1 VPKQVLAALEAR
13 WDPEW
18 PTGTEPITDPDITE
32 ARPPTISRCCAATGR
47 RQPAGLPETVPS
59 APAWTPLKKKPCAV
73 LAARYGLL
81 TCVKNGTCCPL
92 NPRPSINW
100 PCRCSLS
107 CPRDAVSLGLLQG
120 VRALSLTGRPCCVAA
135 APSTVAVRVTA
146 AAPCAQVRA
155 APDAPP
161 EIERQYRR
169 MEWILYRLRRA
180 HAQGGPAGPA
190 AALASM
196 GACYG

>member
-1 VPKQVLAALEAR
+1 M
-13 WDPEW
+13 
-18 PTGTEPITDPDITE
+18 
-32 ARPPTISRCCAATGR
+32 
-47 RQPAGLPETVPS
+47 
-59 APAWTPLKKKPCAV
+59 
-73 LAARYGLL
+73 
-81 TCVKNGTCCPL
+81 
-92 NPRPSINW
+92 
-100 PCRCSLS
+100 
-107 CPRDAVSLGLLQG
+107 
-120 VRALSLTGRPCCVAA
+120 
-135 APSTVAVRVTA
+135 TA

-180 HAQGGPAGPA
+180 DAQGGPAWPA